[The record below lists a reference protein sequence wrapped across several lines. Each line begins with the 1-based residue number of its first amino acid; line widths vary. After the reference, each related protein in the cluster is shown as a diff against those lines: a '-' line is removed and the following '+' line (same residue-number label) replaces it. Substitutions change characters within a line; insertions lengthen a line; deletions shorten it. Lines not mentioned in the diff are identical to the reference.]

1 MSDRRN
7 RLILTIF
14 ALILFVA
21 ALLALVYGVGVFG
34 EDRASEP
41 VIDENV
47 IHRWNNNGAGS
58 FAVLG
63 AVGFVVFAAGC
74 ILAAREWRRNGG
86 RKRAGTV
93 AFSAEVSDRG
103 TTTLDSASLSHT
115 LEADLKRLPDV
126 CGALVG
132 LFGGAPDVEL
142 RTVLDVSDQVNL
154 NALAKQFGEAMDRFT
169 RTVGF
174 RPHPIQVTLRFR
186 GTGRERHLR

>member
-1 MSDRRN
+1 MTDRRN
-7 RLILTIF
+7 RLIVTMF
-14 ALILFVA
+14 ALVLFIA
-21 ALLALVYGVGVFG
+21 ALLALLYGVGVFG
-34 EDRASEP
+34 DNRASKP
-41 VIDENV
+41 VIDDNV
-47 IHRWNNNGAGS
+47 IHRWQNNGAGS

-63 AVGFVVFAAGC
+63 AVGSVVFVAGC

-93 AFSAEVSDRG
+93 ALPAEVTDRG

-126 CGALVG
+126 DGALVG
-132 LFGGAPDVEL
+132 LFGGSPEVEL

-154 NALAKQFGEAMDRFT
+154 NDLPKQFGEAIDRFT

-186 GTGRERHLR
+186 GTGRERQLR